1 MVYYMAIQR
10 EGAAKCHKL
19 VSPLIVHKFLWLL
32 SKQKAKTQ
40 LQAGKVQRRTK
51 NLAPWRRDRPD
62 ICLPGYLK
70 TCNQKCDMH

>member
-51 NLAPWRRDRPD
+51 NLAP
-62 ICLPGYLK
+62 
-70 TCNQKCDMH
+70 